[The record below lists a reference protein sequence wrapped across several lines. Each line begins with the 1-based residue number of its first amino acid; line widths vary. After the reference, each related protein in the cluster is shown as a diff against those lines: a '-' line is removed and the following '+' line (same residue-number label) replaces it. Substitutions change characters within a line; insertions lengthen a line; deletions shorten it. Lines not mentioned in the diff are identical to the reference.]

1 MKYLCTGLQGGLGIS
16 LLKIYISQ
24 KKHGQSPIYFLMKIL
39 IIEDNSRVS
48 SLLKRGLESQEYQVY
63 ISEDAEDAIV
73 LLNKI
78 TFDLAITDIMLPKMN
93 GIELSKWIK
102 QKYPDLPIIMLTA
115 LGTIDEKIEGFDAG
129 ADDYMVKPFE
139 IRELFV
145 RIKVILQRRSIK
157 NKEAYLTDLEYHEL
171 RVDKKIN
178 RVFRNEKEI
187 ELTPKEF
194 KLLVFLMSNAER
206 ILTREEIA
214 ENVWGN
220 HFDTGTNYIDVY
232 IAYLRKKIDKDF
244 DQKLI
249 HTKPGVG
256 FIFASQL

>member
-1 MKYLCTGLQGGLGIS
+1 
-16 LLKIYISQ
+16 
-24 KKHGQSPIYFLMKIL
+24 MKIL
-39 IIEDNSRVS
+39 IVEDNSRVS

-78 TFDLAITDIMLPKMN
+78 SFDLAITDIMLPKMS
-93 GIELSKWIK
+93 GIDLCKLIK
-102 QKYPDLPIIMLTA
+102 EKYPDLPIIMLTA

-139 IRELFV
+139 IRELYV
-145 RIKVILQRRSIK
+145 RIKAILQRRSAR
-157 NKEAYLTDLEYHEL
+157 NKEAYLTDLEYHDL
-171 RVDKKIN
+171 KIDKKFN
-178 RVFRNEKEI
+178 RVFRNRTEI

-194 KLLVFLMSNAER
+194 KLLVFLVNNAER

-232 IAYLRKKIDKDF
+232 IAYLRKKIDKNF
-244 DQKLI
+244 DHKLI

>member
-1 MKYLCTGLQGGLGIS
+1 
-16 LLKIYISQ
+16 
-24 KKHGQSPIYFLMKIL
+24 MKIL
-39 IIEDNSRVS
+39 IVEDNVRVS
-48 SLLKRGLESQEYQVY
+48 SLLKRGLESQDYQVY
-63 ISEDAEDAIV
+63 ISEDAEDAVV
-73 LLNKI
+73 LLHKI
-78 TFDLAITDIMLPKMN
+78 SFDLAITDIMLPKMS
-93 GIELSKWIK
+93 GIDLCKMIM

-139 IRELFV
+139 IRELYV
-145 RIKVILQRRSIK
+145 RIKAILLRRSAK
-157 NKEAYLTDLEYHEL
+157 NKEAYQTDLEYHDL
-171 RVDKKIN
+171 RIDKKIN
-178 RVFRNEKEI
+178 RVFRNGEEI

-194 KLLVFLMSNAER
+194 KLLVFLVSNAVR

-232 IAYLRKKIDKDF
+232 IAYLRKKIDKNF
-244 DQKLI
+244 DHKLI

>member
-1 MKYLCTGLQGGLGIS
+1 
-16 LLKIYISQ
+16 
-24 KKHGQSPIYFLMKIL
+24 MKIL
-39 IIEDNSRVS
+39 IVEDNSRVS

-78 TFDLAITDIMLPKMN
+78 SFDLAITDIMLPKMS
-93 GIELSKWIK
+93 GTDLCKLIK
-102 QKYPDLPIIMLTA
+102 EKYPDLPIIMLTA

-139 IRELFV
+139 IRELYV
-145 RIKVILQRRSIK
+145 RIKAILQRRSTK
-157 NKEAYLTDLEYHEL
+157 NREAYVTDLEYHDL
-171 RVDKKIN
+171 KIDKKFN
-178 RVFRNEKEI
+178 RVFRNRTEI

-194 KLLVFLMSNAER
+194 KLLVFLVNNAER

-232 IAYLRKKIDKDF
+232 IAYLRKKIDKNF
-244 DQKLI
+244 DHKLI

>member
-1 MKYLCTGLQGGLGIS
+1 
-16 LLKIYISQ
+16 
-24 KKHGQSPIYFLMKIL
+24 MKIL
-39 IIEDNSRVS
+39 IVEDNSRVS
-48 SLLKRGLESQEYQVY
+48 SLLKRGLESQQYQVY

-78 TFDLAITDIMLPKMN
+78 TFDLAITDIMLPKMS
-93 GIELSKWIK
+93 GIDLCKLIK
-102 QKYPDLPIIMLTA
+102 QQYPDLPIIMLTA

-139 IRELFV
+139 IRELYV
-145 RIKVILQRRSIK
+145 RIKAILQRRSIK
-157 NKEAYLTDLEYHEL
+157 NKEAYLNDLEYYDL
-171 RVDKKIN
+171 KIDKKFN
-178 RVFRNEKEI
+178 RVFRNGAEI

-194 KLLVFLMSNAER
+194 KLLVFLVSNAER

-232 IAYLRKKIDKDF
+232 IAYLRKKIDKNF
-244 DQKLI
+244 DHKLI

>member
-1 MKYLCTGLQGGLGIS
+1 
-16 LLKIYISQ
+16 
-24 KKHGQSPIYFLMKIL
+24 MKIL
-39 IIEDNSRVS
+39 IVEDNSRVS
-48 SLLKRGLESQEYQVY
+48 GLLKRGLESQQYQVY

-78 TFDLAITDIMLPKMN
+78 TFDLAITDIMLPKMS
-93 GIELSKWIK
+93 GIDLCKLIK
-102 QKYPDLPIIMLTA
+102 QQYPDLPIIMLTA

-139 IRELFV
+139 IRELYV
-145 RIKVILQRRSIK
+145 RIKAILQRRSAK
-157 NKEAYLTDLEYHEL
+157 NKEAYLTYLEYHDL
-171 RVDKKIN
+171 KIDKKFN
-178 RVFRNEKEI
+178 RVFRNGAEI

-194 KLLVFLMSNAER
+194 KLLVFLVNNAER

-232 IAYLRKKIDKDF
+232 IAYLRKKIDKNF
-244 DQKLI
+244 DHKLI

-256 FIFASQL
+256 FIFASRL

>member
-1 MKYLCTGLQGGLGIS
+1 
-16 LLKIYISQ
+16 
-24 KKHGQSPIYFLMKIL
+24 MKIL
-39 IIEDNSRVS
+39 IVEDNSRVS

-78 TFDLAITDIMLPKMN
+78 SFDLAITDIMLPKMS
-93 GIELSKWIK
+93 GIDLCKLIK
-102 QKYPDLPIIMLTA
+102 EKSPDLPIIMLTA

-139 IRELFV
+139 IRELYV
-145 RIKVILQRRSIK
+145 RIKAILQRRSAR
-157 NKEAYLTDLEYHEL
+157 NKEAYLTDLEYHDL
-171 RVDKKIN
+171 KIDKKFN
-178 RVFRNEKEI
+178 RVFRNRTEI

-194 KLLVFLMSNAER
+194 KLLVFLVNNAER

-232 IAYLRKKIDKDF
+232 IAYLRKKIDKNF
-244 DQKLI
+244 DHKLI

>member
-1 MKYLCTGLQGGLGIS
+1 
-16 LLKIYISQ
+16 
-24 KKHGQSPIYFLMKIL
+24 MKIL
-39 IIEDNSRVS
+39 IVEDNSRVS
-48 SLLKRGLESQEYQVY
+48 SLLKRGLESQQYQVY
-63 ISEDAEDAIV
+63 ISEDAEDAII

-78 TFDLAITDIMLPKMN
+78 TFDLAITDIMLPKMS
-93 GIELSKWIK
+93 GIDLCKLIK
-102 QKYPDLPIIMLTA
+102 QQYPDLPIIMLTA

-139 IRELFV
+139 IRELYV
-145 RIKVILQRRSIK
+145 RIKAILQRRSIK
-157 NKEAYLTDLEYHEL
+157 NKEAYLNDLEYHDL
-171 RVDKKIN
+171 KIDKKFN
-178 RVFRNEKEI
+178 RVFRNGAEI

-194 KLLVFLMSNAER
+194 KLLVFLVSNAER

-232 IAYLRKKIDKDF
+232 IAYLRKKIDKNF
-244 DQKLI
+244 DHKLI

>member
-1 MKYLCTGLQGGLGIS
+1 
-16 LLKIYISQ
+16 
-24 KKHGQSPIYFLMKIL
+24 MKIL
-39 IIEDNSRVS
+39 IVEDNSRVS

-63 ISEDAEDAIV
+63 ISEDAEDAII

-78 TFDLAITDIMLPKMN
+78 TFDLAITDIMLPKMS
-93 GIELSKWIK
+93 GIDLCKLIK
-102 QKYPDLPIIMLTA
+102 QQYPDLPIIMLTA

-139 IRELFV
+139 IRELYV
-145 RIKVILQRRSIK
+145 RIKAILQRRSIK
-157 NKEAYLTDLEYHEL
+157 NKEAYLNDLEYYDL
-171 RVDKKIN
+171 KIDKKFN
-178 RVFRNEKEI
+178 RVFRNGAEI

-194 KLLVFLMSNAER
+194 KLLVFLVNNAER

-232 IAYLRKKIDKDF
+232 IAYLRKKIDKNF
-244 DQKLI
+244 DHKLI

>member
-1 MKYLCTGLQGGLGIS
+1 MR
-16 LLKIYISQ
+16 
-24 KKHGQSPIYFLMKIL
+24 IL

-48 SLLKRGLESQEYQVY
+48 SVLKRGLESQNYQVY
-63 ISEDAEDAIV
+63 ISEDAEDAVV
-73 LLNKI
+73 LLNKL

-93 GIELSKWIK
+93 GIDLCKFIK
-102 QKYPDLPIIMLTA
+102 QQYPDLPVIMLTA
-115 LGTIDEKIEGFDAG
+115 LGTIDEKVEGFDAG

-145 RIKVILQRRSIK
+145 RIKAILQRSS
-157 NKEAYLTDLEYHEL
+157 NKTKETYLTDLEYHDL
-171 RVDKKIN
+171 KINKKIN
-178 RVFRNEKEI
+178 RVFRNGEEI

-194 KLLVFLMSNAER
+194 KLLVFLVSNAER

-214 ENVWGN
+214 DNVWGN

-232 IAYLRKKIDKDF
+232 IAYLRKKIDKNF
-244 DQKLI
+244 DTKLI

-256 FIFASQL
+256 FIFSSQL

>member
-1 MKYLCTGLQGGLGIS
+1 MYRALRSAENQSFENKITAEKQHLHS
-16 LLKIYISQ
+16 LYC
-24 KKHGQSPIYFLMKIL
+24 FLMRIL
-39 IIEDNSRVS
+39 IVEDNSRVS

-78 TFDLAITDIMLPKMN
+78 SFDLAITDIMLPKMN
-93 GIELSKWIK
+93 GIDLCKLIK
-102 QKYPDLPIIMLTA
+102 QQHPDLPIIMLTA

-139 IRELFV
+139 IRELYV
-145 RIKVILQRRSIK
+145 RIKAILQRGSTK
-157 NKEAYLTDLEYHEL
+157 NKEAYLTDLEYHDL
-171 RVDKKIN
+171 KIDKKFN
-178 RVFRNEKEI
+178 RVFRNGKEI

-194 KLLVFLMSNAER
+194 KLLVFLVNNAER

-244 DQKLI
+244 DSKLI